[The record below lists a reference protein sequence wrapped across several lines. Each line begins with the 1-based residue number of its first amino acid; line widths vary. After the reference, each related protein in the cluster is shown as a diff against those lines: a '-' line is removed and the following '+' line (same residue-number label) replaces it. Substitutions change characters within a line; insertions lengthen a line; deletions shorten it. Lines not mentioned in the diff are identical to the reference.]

1 MKFFKLHKSQKL
13 LNVIKEGFI
22 YSNLTQLHR
31 QSLISFQKQKSGRSV
46 QSENMSYTC
55 WRRSQSESKT
65 S

>member
-55 WRRSQSESKT
+55 
-65 S
+65 